1 MVAIDFRETA
11 YNTFLSQ
18 DVSLEFIVFRTNH
31 LMLPYLF
38 KIENV
43 LISLYVFIFLYS
55 CFFIF
60 LTGPKGIRGKI
71 NVILT
76 DRLNDGFK
84 NIWRKFYRKVFRFAD
99 AMLHATLFSLRN
111 P

>member
-1 MVAIDFRETA
+1 
-11 YNTFLSQ
+11 
-18 DVSLEFIVFRTNH
+18 
-31 LMLPYLF
+31 MLPYLF

-43 LISLYVFIFLYS
+43 LMSLYVFIFLYS

-71 NVILT
+71 NIILT

-84 NIWRKFYRKVFRFAD
+84 NIWRKFYKVFRFAD